1 MTLGT
6 QPGSGPMDRADSTQR
21 SQRTRDR
28 REAGDAGNNAALTG
42 RIIRF
47 AIKVHRRLGP
57 GLLESVYEAC
67 LCWELE
73 QAKLTYERQVPL
85 AVRYEGVRL
94 ACGYRADVIVAR
106 DVILEINSVEHILPL
121 HEAQVLTYLRLSGC
135 RLGLLL
141 NFNTV
146 LLKDGLRRFIP

>member
-1 MTLGT
+1 MFGT
-6 QPGSGPMDRADSTQR
+6 QPGSGRMDRADLTQR
-21 SQRTRDR
+21 SQRARDR
-28 REAGDAGNNAALTG
+28 REGSDAGAEAGLTG
-42 RIIRF
+42 QIIQL

-57 GLLESVYEAC
+57 GLLELVYEAC

-73 QAKLTYERQVPL
+73 QAKLAHERQVPL
-85 AVRYEGVRL
+85 VVRYEDVRL

-106 DVILEINSVEHILPL
+106 DVILEIKSIEHILPL

-135 RLGLLL
+135 KFGLLL

-146 LLKDGLRRFIP
+146 LLKDEVRRFIP